1 MVYDLTDNMM
11 NIPLYYIWK
20 NFLARKLTTGITI
33 AGIALVVFVFAAVLM
48 MADGIQ
54 QTLSSTGSN
63 DNVVITR
70 KSSSGEITSII
81 DRATADLISTMP
93 MIQKDETGKPL
104 LTSDAVTILNAPK
117 KDGGGLSN
125 LAVRGVSEN
134 ALKIRNKITII
145 SGRMFTFG
153 ARELIVGKAIE
164 ERFSNIAI
172 GNTIK
177 FAGDNWVIVGIM
189 DAEKSAF
196 ESELWCDANQLI
208 QAFNRVDYSTLT
220 FRISDNA
227 NIEQLKAIFAGD
239 NRLNQYEPEN
249 ERKYFEKQSEAMR
262 LFIQVLGITITV
274 IFSVGAMIGAM
285 ITMYAAVANR
295 TTEIGTLRALGF
307 QRMSILIA
315 FLVESLITA
324 FIGGFIGIGLASIL
338 QFYSISTLNFGS
350 FSELSFSFALTSNV
364 IQGALTFTGIM
375 GFIGGFLPAV
385 KASRMSILSALR

>member
-70 KSSSGEITSII
+70 KSSSGEITRII

-239 NRLNQYEPEN
+239 KRLNQYEPEN

>member
-1 MVYDLTDNMM
+1 
-11 NIPLYYIWK
+11 
-20 NFLARKLTTGITI
+20 
-33 AGIALVVFVFAAVLM
+33 
-48 MADGIQ
+48 
-54 QTLSSTGSN
+54 
-63 DNVVITR
+63 
-70 KSSSGEITSII
+70 
-81 DRATADLISTMP
+81 
-93 MIQKDETGKPL
+93 
-104 LTSDAVTILNAPK
+104 
-117 KDGGGLSN
+117 
-125 LAVRGVSEN
+125 
-134 ALKIRNKITII
+134 
-145 SGRMFTFG
+145 MFTFG

-227 NIEQLKAIFAGD
+227 NIEQLKALFAGD
-239 NRLNQYEPEN
+239 KRLNQYEPEN

-262 LFIQVLGITITV
+262 LFIQILGITITV

>member
-227 NIEQLKAIFAGD
+227 NIEQIKAIFAGD
-239 NRLNQYEPEN
+239 KRLNQYEPEN

>member
-117 KDGGGLSN
+117 KDSGGLSN

-227 NIEQLKAIFAGD
+227 NIEQLKAMFAGD
-239 NRLNQYEPEN
+239 KRLNQYEPEN

>member
-1 MVYDLTDNMM
+1 MVYDLTDNKM

-104 LTSDAVTILNAPK
+104 LTSDAVTIINAPK

-145 SGRMFTFG
+145 SGRMFAFG

-227 NIEQLKAIFAGD
+227 NIEQLKALFAGD
-239 NRLNQYEPEN
+239 KRLNQYEPEN

-262 LFIQVLGITITV
+262 LFIQILGITITV

>member
-227 NIEQLKAIFAGD
+227 NIEQLKALFAGD
-239 NRLNQYEPEN
+239 KRLNQYEPEN

-262 LFIQVLGITITV
+262 LFIQILGITITV

>member
-227 NIEQLKAIFAGD
+227 NIEQIKAIFAGD
-239 NRLNQYEPEN
+239 KRLNQYEPEN

-307 QRMSILIA
+307 QRLSILIA

>member
-1 MVYDLTDNMM
+1 
-11 NIPLYYIWK
+11 
-20 NFLARKLTTGITI
+20 
-33 AGIALVVFVFAAVLM
+33 

-104 LTSDAVTILNAPK
+104 LTSDAVTIINAPK

-189 DAEKSAF
+189 DAEKSGF
-196 ESELWCDANQLI
+196 ESELWCDASQLI

-227 NIEQLKAIFAGD
+227 NIEQLKALFAGD
-239 NRLNQYEPEN
+239 KRLNQYEPEN

-262 LFIQVLGITITV
+262 LFIQILGITITI

-385 KASRMSILSALR
+385 KASRMSILAALR